1 MSCSGNSPDH
11 GAPYKLAYA
20 GGCRMSNANESKR
33 RLSVP
38 DPWDVIAEARHERG
52 SIVARWIR
60 LALKAVIGVAASA
73 SRRRPYAA
81 THDAAL
87 VFANSPDSG
96 SFHAAGDDDALV
108 ACATDPMSSSR

>member
-1 MSCSGNSPDH
+1 MSCCGDSPGH

-33 RLSVP
+33 RLCAP

-52 SIVARWIR
+52 SIVARCIR
-60 LALKAVIGVAASA
+60 LALQALIWLSASA

-108 ACATDPMSSSR
+108 